1 MNTTSAPIDLT
12 QVRKLFAVPQVIAD
26 SDFLRKE
33 IAERMREKLALVNI
47 DAQRVCDLGC
57 GLGEEFPHLKQRF
70 PTAQLIGIDASL
82 AMLQAG
88 DAQRAKAH
96 RGMSKLLQRLLP
108 QPWSGAPSDAII
120 CGNFA
125 NLSLTSNCVDVIW
138 SNLALHWHPSPD
150 LVLAEWRRVLRVGG
164 ICMFSSFGPD
174 TMIELRQAFAEVD
187 QDHHLLPF
195 VDMHDFGDMAVH
207 AGLAT
212 PVMDMEKIT
221 IRYSKVEQLLLD
233 TVLEDFSESCED
245 FDDLPKGLIHGD
257 LFRDN
262 TLFDGDTLSA
272 ILDFS
277 EAGRDYWLLDI
288 AITINDFC
296 SDWPQVRLNQALY
309 QAFVDGYQQVRP
321 LTEDEQFVLPS
332 FLAMAATRFWL
343 SRLSVAKRNQEEGR
357 VNEHVLQK
365 DPQEMLNMV
374 KARLA

>member
-221 IRYSKVEQLLLD
+221 IRYSKVEQLLSDVRALGGNP
-233 TVLEDFSESCED
+233 L
-245 FDDLPKGLIHGD
+245 LNRRKGLFGKAAHTKLLQLLEG
-257 LFRDN
+257 RRAE
-262 TLFDGDTLSA
+262 DGR
-272 ILDFS
+272 I
-277 EAGRDYWLLDI
+277 
-288 AITINDFC
+288 
-296 SDWPQVRLNQALY
+296 
-309 QAFVDGYQQVRP
+309 P
-321 LTEDEQFVLPS
+321 LTFEIIYGHAFKPQAS
-332 FLAMAATRFWL
+332 KLATGESIIRFE
-343 SRLSVAKRNQEEGR
+343 KNKK
-357 VNEHVLQK
+357 N
-365 DPQEMLNMV
+365 
-374 KARLA
+374 